1 MTYGIKSIDGNVYAK
16 DIHADIEK
24 LNMTLVYEE
33 KEYPLAY
40 KVIGEFQAYNIL
52 PVFTL
57 GIMLGVEIEK
67 IEEVLADIYPPSGR

>member
-1 MTYGIKSIDGNVYAK
+1 
-16 DIHADIEK
+16 
-24 LNMTLVYEE
+24 VYEG

-57 GIMLGVEIEK
+57 GIMLGVEIER
-67 IEEVLADIYPPSGR
+67 IEEVLADIYPPSGRGVILRGVNDSIIID